1 MPTEKRERQRAA
13 RQARREAEL
22 AAQQRSARRRQITL
36 TTLAVAGIV
45 GLLFLFGVLGGGDDS
60 ETVST
65 DKSTTTTTEKADS
78 DSTTTTTG
86 PPSMVSVP
94 PGETVIGP
102 TVCPRADGGSER
114 ATKFEQPPPMCI
126 DKNKTY
132 KATVET
138 DVGTFVVQF
147 DAKAAPKTVNNFV
160 VLARYHY
167 FDGIVFHRVI
177 KDFVIQGGDPTG
189 TGTGDPGY
197 KFADENL
204 ARTKYAA
211 GDLAMANSGDNTNG
225 SQFFVVLSENGAKTL
240 IEAQPD
246 KKPHYTRFGRVI
258 EGLDVVKQIEADG
271 ADAGTPG
278 GTPAVLHRMKKVT
291 IEES

>member
-78 DSTTTTTG
+78 DSTTTTG